1 MLFDMSFSTLDG
13 TGQYYYQEEAIEK
26 FNICISKFDK
36 YVQDTFGTWLNPSTR
51 LPVEPTL
58 NRLEIED
65 SFMDKKIINW
75 NHPRL

>member
-36 YVQDTFGTWLNPSTR
+36 YV
-51 LPVEPTL
+51 
-58 NRLEIED
+58 
-65 SFMDKKIINW
+65 
-75 NHPRL
+75 